1 MRLWLAVPPTAKLIV
16 NSTNADFHSLGF
28 LTSRLRDK
36 GLGARSSF
44 ERGPPEV

>member
-1 MRLWLAVPPTAKLIV
+1 MRLRLAVAPIAKLIV
-16 NSTNADFHSLGF
+16 NSANADFYSLGF

-44 ERGPPEV
+44 GRRPLEV